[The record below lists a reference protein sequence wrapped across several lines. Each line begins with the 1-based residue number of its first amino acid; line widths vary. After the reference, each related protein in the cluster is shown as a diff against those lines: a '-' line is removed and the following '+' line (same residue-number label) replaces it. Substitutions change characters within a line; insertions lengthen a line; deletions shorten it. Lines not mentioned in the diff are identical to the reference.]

1 MSVGERITTL
11 RKSREL
17 SQGQLATLMG
27 VSRQAISK
35 WENDQTTPDTLNL
48 IRLTEVLDSDI
59 EYIATGVERVDMSEV
74 EPIIHTVVREVERI
88 VPVERVVVKPIIRRK
103 VQVRYRNHPGHMLL
117 LGVSCFLIGLILGC
131 LILRHLS
138 PA

>member
-1 MSVGERITTL
+1 MSVGERIAEL
-11 RKSREL
+11 RKRCDL

-48 IRLTEVLDSDI
+48 IRLSEVFDSDI

-74 EPIIHTVVREVERI
+74 EPIVHTVVREVERI
-88 VPVERVVVKPIIRRK
+88 VPVERVVVKPIVRRK
-103 VQVRYRNHPGHMLL
+103 IRVKYRNHPGQMFV
-117 LGVSCFLIGLILGC
+117 LGVACFLVGLILGC
-131 LILRHLS
+131 LI
-138 PA
+138 

>member
-59 EYIATGVERVDMSEV
+59 EYIATGVERVDMTEV
-74 EPIIHTVVREVERI
+74 EPIVHTVVREVERI

-131 LILRHLS
+131 LI
-138 PA
+138 

>member
-1 MSVGERITTL
+1 MSVGERIATL
-11 RKSREL
+11 RKGRDL

-48 IRLTEVLDSDI
+48 IRLAEVFDSDI

-74 EPIIHTVVREVERI
+74 EPMIHTVVREVERI
-88 VPVERVVVKPIIRRK
+88 VPVERVVVKPIVRRK
-103 VQVRYRNHPGHMLL
+103 VRIQYRNHPGHMLL
-117 LGVSCFLIGLILGC
+117 LGVICFLVGLILGC
-131 LILRHLS
+131 LK
-138 PA
+138 

>member
-1 MSVGERITTL
+1 MSVGERIATR
-11 RKSREL
+11 RKGRDL

-48 IRLTEVLDSDI
+48 IRLAEVFDSDI

-74 EPIIHTVVREVERI
+74 EPMIHTVVREVERI
-88 VPVERVVVKPIIRRK
+88 VPVERVVVKPIVRRK
-103 VQVRYRNHPGHMLL
+103 VRIQYRNHPGHMLL
-117 LGVSCFLIGLILGC
+117 LGVICFLVGLILGC
-131 LILRHLS
+131 LM
-138 PA
+138 

>member
-1 MSVGERITTL
+1 MSVGERIATL
-11 RKSREL
+11 RKGRDL

-48 IRLTEVLDSDI
+48 IRLAEVFDSDI

-74 EPIIHTVVREVERI
+74 EPMIHTVVREVERI
-88 VPVERVVVKPIIRRK
+88 VPVERVVVKPIVRRK
-103 VQVRYRNHPGHMLL
+103 VRIQYRNHPGHMLL
-117 LGVSCFLIGLILGC
+117 LGVICFLVGLILGC
-131 LILRHLS
+131 LM
-138 PA
+138 

>member
-131 LILRHLS
+131 LI
-138 PA
+138 

>member
-11 RKSREL
+11 RKSRDM
-17 SQGQLATLMG
+17 SQGQLATLIG

-48 IRLTEVLDSDI
+48 IRLSEVFDSDI

-74 EPIIHTVVREVERI
+74 EPMIHTVVREVERI

-103 VQVRYRNHPGHMLL
+103 VRIQYRNHPGHMLL
-117 LGVSCFLIGLILGC
+117 LGVICFLVGLILGC
-131 LILRHLS
+131 LM
-138 PA
+138 

>member
-17 SQGQLATLMG
+17 SQGQLASIMG

-35 WENDQTTPDTLNL
+35 WEN
-48 IRLTEVLDSDI
+48 
-59 EYIATGVERVDMSEV
+59 ATGVERVDMSEV

-88 VPVERVVVKPIIRRK
+88 VPVERVVVKPIVRRK
-103 VQVRYRNHPGHMLL
+103 VRVKYRNHPGQMLL

-131 LILRHLS
+131 LL
-138 PA
+138 

>member
-11 RKSREL
+11 RKGRDL
-17 SQGQLATLMG
+17 SQGQLAALMG

-48 IRLTEVLDSDI
+48 IRLSEVFDSDI

-74 EPIIHTVVREVERI
+74 EPMIHTVVREVERI

-103 VQVRYRNHPGHMLL
+103 VRIQYRNHPGHMLL
-117 LGVSCFLIGLILGC
+117 LGVICFLVGLILGC
-131 LILRHLS
+131 LM
-138 PA
+138 

>member
-1 MSVGERITTL
+1 MSVGERIATL
-11 RKSREL
+11 RKSRDL

-48 IRLTEVLDSDI
+48 IRLSEVFDSDI

-74 EPIIHTVVREVERI
+74 EPIVHTVVREVERI
-88 VPVERVVVKPIIRRK
+88 VPVERVVVKPIVRRK
-103 VQVRYRNHPGHMLL
+103 IRVKYRNHPGQMLV
-117 LGVSCFLIGLILGC
+117 LGVACFLVGLILGC
-131 LILRHLS
+131 LI
-138 PA
+138 

>member
-11 RKSREL
+11 RKSRDM
-17 SQGQLATLMG
+17 SQGQLATLIG

-48 IRLTEVLDSDI
+48 IRLAEVFDSDI

-74 EPIIHTVVREVERI
+74 EPMIHTVVREVERI
-88 VPVERVVVKPIIRRK
+88 VPVERVVVKPIVRRK
-103 VQVRYRNHPGHMLL
+103 VRSQYRNHPGHMLL
-117 LGVSCFLIGLILGC
+117 LGVICFLVGLILGC
-131 LILRHLS
+131 LM
-138 PA
+138 

>member
-1 MSVGERITTL
+1 MSVGERIATL
-11 RKSREL
+11 RKGRDL

-48 IRLTEVLDSDI
+48 IRLEEVFDSDI

-74 EPIIHTVVREVERI
+74 EPMIHTVVREVERI
-88 VPVERVVVKPIIRRK
+88 VPVERVVVKPIVHRK
-103 VQVRYRNHPGHMLL
+103 VRIQYRNHPGHMLL
-117 LGVSCFLIGLILGC
+117 LGVICFLVGLILGC
-131 LILRHLS
+131 LM
-138 PA
+138 